1 MTTDETPFKQPK
13 NRYSATVQSGRLLK
27 IKLGDFTP
35 SISPYTIKGKRMR
48 GMGIDLRLGWIRF
61 QLLDGELE
69 RAVQGLYDT
78 DQSYTVSKVNIDET
92 GNTVYELDRHG
103 YTFRNDINTYRLA
116 LNIKDKIIFGT
127 TLMKVKNDYK
137 SVEKELPD
145 ARFTVLSDSTIE
157 SGNQINSGTY
167 TFSAFQESIKR
178 AEYSYQLVD
187 KGWGGSKPQENL
199 VIGTDFKLLLNRQKF
214 LLEGYFALSL
224 VNKDIWDG
232 SLTLA
237 ELDTVAGMFMMALA
251 GSVLKRLKSIGMSGT
266 RFKLIVI

>member
-1 MTTDETPFKQPK
+1 SVHIYFDNKDVTANAFISTEIVTYAPQQVDAGIKTFSITASTSNGNIIPPLAHTILVLNKAEKISQSNTFTYSAKGHTEVMMDQVENEKLNIGLTDLILKGGWPRLQFQSKFKMTTDETPFKQPK

-127 TLMKVKNDYK
+127 TLMKVKNDY
-137 SVEKELPD
+137 
-145 ARFTVLSDSTIE
+145 
-157 SGNQINSGTY
+157 
-167 TFSAFQESIKR
+167 
-178 AEYSYQLVD
+178 
-187 KGWGGSKPQENL
+187 
-199 VIGTDFKLLLNRQKF
+199 
-214 LLEGYFALSL
+214 
-224 VNKDIWDG
+224 
-232 SLTLA
+232 
-237 ELDTVAGMFMMALA
+237 
-251 GSVLKRLKSIGMSGT
+251 
-266 RFKLIVI
+266 